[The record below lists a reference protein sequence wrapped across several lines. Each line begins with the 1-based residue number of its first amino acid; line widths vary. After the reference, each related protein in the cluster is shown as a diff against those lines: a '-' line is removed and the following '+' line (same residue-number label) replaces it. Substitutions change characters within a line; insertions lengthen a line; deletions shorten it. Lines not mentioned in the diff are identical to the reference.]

1 MDLAVE
7 MNFKSSMKPRLFF
20 VSTDTAEH
28 ASKKRGC
35 TLKRWFRKREERNLI
50 GVSVGVG

>member
-35 TLKRWFRKREERNLI
+35 TLGSGKERREISSVCRWE
-50 GVSVGVG
+50 